1 MDTLKEVRKALR
13 RSASQEKALILS
25 RFFKTG
31 KGEYGEGDRFLGVT
45 VPEQR
50 RVAKEFRERADRAT
64 VVGLLDSPIHEER
77 LTALLLL
84 THLFERG
91 LKHGGAD
98 GWVKLYLSKTDRVNN
113 WDLVDSSAYQ
123 ILGRW
128 LEDRDRAVLYRL
140 ADSKSLWENRIAV
153 VATLHFIR
161 RGDPTDILRLSE
173 TMLRH
178 PHDLMHKATGW
189 MLREAWKRDASSVEA
204 FLNKHAAGMPRTM
217 LRYAIERMP
226 ETKRRHYMHRKSD
239 RP

>member
-1 MDTLKEVRKALR
+1 MDTLKEVRRALR
-13 RSASQEKALILS
+13 KAASNEKASILS

-50 RVAKEFRERADRAT
+50 RIAKKFQGGADREL
-64 VVGLLDSPIHEER
+64 VVAMLESPYHEER
-77 LTALLLL
+77 LTALFLL
-84 THLFERG
+84 THLFEKG
-91 LKHGGAD
+91 LRTGGA
-98 GWVKLYLSKTDRVNN
+98 GKWVELYLSKTDRVNN

-161 RGDPTDILRLSE
+161 RGDLTDVLRLSE
-173 TMLRH
+173 TMLTHR
-178 PHDLMHKATGW
+178 HDLMHKATGW
-189 MLREAWKRDASSVEA
+189 MLREAWKRDAASVEG
-204 FLNKHAAGMPRTM
+204 FLDTHAARMPRTM
-217 LRYAIERMP
+217 LRYAIERMN
-226 ETKRRHYMHRKSD
+226 EERRRGYLTMGK
-239 RP
+239 

>member
-13 RSASQEKALILS
+13 RSASQEKAIILS

-77 LTALLLL
+77 LTALFLL

-91 LKHGGAD
+91 MMHGGA
-98 GWVKLYLSKTDRVNN
+98 GEWVKLYLSKTDRVNN

-128 LEDRDRAVLYRL
+128 LEGRDRSVLHRM
-140 ADSKSLWENRIAV
+140 ARSESLWENRIAV

-161 RGDPTDILRLSE
+161 KGDLSDILSLTE
-173 TMLRH
+173 TMLMH

-189 MLREAWKRDASSVEA
+189 MLREAWKRDSVTVEG
-204 FLNKHAAGMPRTM
+204 FLDEHAVRMPRTM

-226 ETKRRHYMHRKSD
+226 EDRRKTYLR
-239 RP
+239 RPFERS